1 MDRRQENT
9 LPRYRF
15 RSGYLT
21 MKTAFIPP
29 RGLPQGAD
37 RIELPES
44 WPIPELQP
52 GGKRGAPLAQQ
63 MFAVLQQVILSYY
76 G

>member
-1 MDRRQENT
+1 
-9 LPRYRF
+9 
-15 RSGYLT
+15 